1 MLTNGDLKLIRKTVR
16 EEVEAEVDNAKKSLK
31 NDIVMSRIKIQ
42 NNIGELSDRIKNLE
56 IGQKSLDK
64 KLDQI
69 QEDIS
74 EILTAVDKRQTS
86 LEKRTDNIEDHLN
99 LPHPQ

>member
-1 MLTNGDLKLIRKTVR
+1 MLTNGDLKQIRKVIR

-42 NNIGELSDRIKNLE
+42 NNIGELSDRMKNLE

-86 LEKRTDNIEDHLN
+86 LEKRVLVLEEHSSIQT
-99 LPHPQ
+99 P

>member
-1 MLTNGDLKLIRKTVR
+1 MLTNGDLKQIRKVIR

-64 KLDQI
+64 KLDKV
-69 QEDIS
+69 QEDVS
-74 EILTAVDKRQTS
+74 DVLTTLDQRQTEI
-86 LEKRTDNIEDHLN
+86 EKRVILLEEHSSIQT
-99 LPHPQ
+99 P

>member
-1 MLTNGDLKLIRKTVR
+1 MLTNGDLKQIRKVIR

-74 EILTAVDKRQTS
+74 EILTAVD
-86 LEKRTDNIEDHLN
+86 
-99 LPHPQ
+99 